1 MAYMD
6 CPECGKTMLSIA
18 TQCPHC
24 GYQFPPQQL
33 RISIP
38 PPRPRMVRPALIVA
52 LALVA
57 VAAVVVAYQSRGSSA
72 SAGPDSGVASV
83 PPPAPAAAEQQQPI
97 DTAVPDTAAVGELRQ
112 DSQPPIAVADT
123 TPAVAA
129 PAPVLPPPAAAPTGQ
144 PSRRYAS
151 TWVNVRQGRGRD
163 SPTVQ
168 ILEPG
173 DAVLVDSLDQGWYRV
188 SIGGQPIGY
197 AHRANLVMRAP

>member
-33 RISIP
+33 KLSIP
-38 PPRPRMVRPALIVA
+38 PPRARMVRPALVVA

-57 VAAVVVAYQSRGSSA
+57 LAAVVVAFQSWRGSS
-72 SAGPDSGVASV
+72 SAGVESGVAIA
-83 PPPAPAAAEQQQPI
+83 PPPATERQQPVE
-97 DTAVPDTAAVGELRQ
+97 TTLPDTAAVGQIGQ
-112 DSQPPIAVADT
+112 DSQPRGPVADT

-129 PAPVLPPPAAAPTGQ
+129 PAPVLPPLAATPTGQ
-144 PSRRYAS
+144 QSRRYAS
-151 TWVNVRQGRGRD
+151 TWVNVRRDRGRD
-163 SPTVQ
+163 APTVRV
-168 ILEPG
+168 LEPG

-188 SIGGQPIGY
+188 SIGGQPVGY
-197 AHRANLVMRAP
+197 AHRSNLVVRAP